1 MSVKGGTLFKG
12 ILLVAGTSI
21 GGGMLALPVLTSL
34 GGFFPALLV
43 YFLCWIF
50 MASTGLIF
58 LEISLALPEGANIVS
73 MSEKTLGLP
82 GKIFS
87 WIMYLFL
94 FYCLSLAYT
103 VGCGALVA
111 QALGPNISEVY
122 GPLIFVL
129 LFSPIVFAG
138 TKVVGK
144 VNQFLMYG
152 LCLTFLGFVF
162 LGFKFINTEMLLYR
176 HWNFIFMAFPIAFTS
191 FAYQGI
197 IPTLVSYLDRDVSL
211 IRKAIIIGSFATF
224 ITYIIWQALIQGI
237 IPTEGPG
244 GLAEALTNEQDAIA
258 PLKNFIDATTVSLL
272 GQFFAFFALVTSFFG
287 VTLGLMD
294 FLADGLNVKKTA
306 SGKLLLCTLIFV
318 PSLLLSYTHPH
329 LFLTALTYAGGYGCA
344 LLLGALPVVMVWVLR
359 YRLGVRSDYVF
370 PGGKIVLIGLFLFVI
385 FEIICQVFLSFII

>member
-1 MSVKGGTLFKG
+1 MNSKSGTLFKG

-34 GGFFPALLV
+34 GGFFPALFV

-50 MASTGLIF
+50 MASTGLLF
-58 LEISLALPEGANIVS
+58 LEIALALPEGANIIS

-87 WIMYLFL
+87 WVMYLFL

-111 QALGPNISEVY
+111 HVLSPYISEIY
-122 GPLIFVL
+122 GPLFFVL

-138 TKVVGK
+138 TRFVGK
-144 VNQFLMYG
+144 VNQVLMYG

-162 LGFKFINTEMLLYR
+162 LGVKFVNPKMLFYR
-176 HWNFIFMAFPIAFTS
+176 DWNFFFMAFPIAFTS

-197 IPTLVSYLDRDVSL
+197 IPTLVSYLNRDVSL
-211 IRKAIIIGSFATF
+211 IRKAILIGSFSTF

-244 GLAEALTNEQDAIA
+244 GLAEALANEQDAIT
-258 PLKNFIDATTVSLL
+258 PLTNFIDATTVSLL

-294 FLADGLNVKKTA
+294 FLADGLSIKKTPI
-306 SGKLLLCTLIFV
+306 GKLLLCLLIFV

-344 LLLGALPVVMVWVLR
+344 LLLGALPVVMVWFLR
-359 YRLGVRSDYVF
+359 YRLDVRSDYVF
-370 PGGKIVLIGLFLFVI
+370 PGGKFVLIGLLLFVV
-385 FEIICQVFLSFII
+385 FEIACQMFLSL

>member
-1 MSVKGGTLFKG
+1 MSAKGGTLFKG

-34 GGFFPALLV
+34 GGFFPALIV

-50 MASTGLIF
+50 MASTGLLL
-58 LEISLALPEGANIVS
+58 LEISLALPEGANIIS

-82 GKIFS
+82 GKVFS

-103 VGCGALVA
+103 VGCGALVSQIA
-111 QALGPNISEVY
+111 GPSVSEAY

-129 LFSPIVFAG
+129 LFAPIVFAG
-138 TKVVGK
+138 TKIVGK

-162 LGFKFINTEMLLYR
+162 LGFKFVNSEMLLYR
-176 HWNFIFMAFPIAFTS
+176 NWNFTFMAFPIAFTS

-197 IPTLVSYLDRDVSL
+197 IPTLVNYLDRDASL
-211 IRKAIIIGSFATF
+211 IRKAILIGSFATF
-224 ITYIIWQALIQGI
+224 VTYIIWQALIQGI
-237 IPTEGPG
+237 IPTEGAG
-244 GLAEALTNEQDAIA
+244 GLAEALAKEQDAIA

-294 FLADGLNVKKTA
+294 FLADGLRVKKTP
-306 SGKLLLCTLIFV
+306 SGKLLLCLLIFV
-318 PSLLLSYTHPH
+318 PSLLLSYTHPY
-329 LFLTALTYAGGYGCA
+329 LFLTALTFAGGYGCA
-344 LLLGALPVVMVWVLR
+344 LLLGALPVVMVWFLR
-359 YRLGVRSDYVF
+359 YRLQINSPYVF
-370 PGGKIVLIGLFLFVI
+370 PGGKVLLSVLFLFVV
-385 FEIICQVFLSFII
+385 FEVICQVFFSS